1 MQGQPE
7 RMEHS
12 LEHDIS
18 MSSVDVP
25 PARTRDHS
33 FVPSSTGTST
43 PSSEESGETV
53 TWKERKWIVNQ
64 SRLMQ
69 LFENCHQC
77 GGAILEPRVSST
89 GSQVRVE
96 WDCLNGHSGIWTS
109 CPDVRGMP
117 ENNLL
122 LSASTLFT
130 GATYTTIADWAEL
143 LNLQTPKKTTY
154 YSIQSSYLI
163 PAIDMKYKEQHQAI
177 MERLLQTQT
186 GVHVSGDGR
195 SDR

>member
-1 MQGQPE
+1 
-7 RMEHS
+7 MEHTF
-12 LEHDIS
+12 EHDIS
-18 MSSVDVP
+18 MSSTDVP
-25 PARTRDHS
+25 PGAKDPS
-33 FVPSSTGTST
+33 FVPSSTSTST
-43 PSSEESGETV
+43 PSSEESGEMG
-53 TWKERKWIVNQ
+53 TWKERKWLVNQ

-69 LFENCHQC
+69 LFENCHKC
-77 GGAILEPRVSST
+77 GGRILETSVSST
-89 GSQVRVE
+89 GSQVRIK
-96 WDCLNGHSGIWTS
+96 WDCVNGHSGLWTS

-122 LSASTLFT
+122 FSASTLFT
-130 GATYTTIADWAEL
+130 GATYTTIADWAKL
-143 LNLQTPKKTTY
+143 LNLQMPKKTTF

-177 MERLLQTQT
+177 MERLLQKQT